1 MTREDWIEAYEQ
13 LENELGRKPTDAE
26 IEERVIDIHTSAIDN
41 AMDLAKEGE

>member
-13 LENELGRKPTDAE
+13 LENELGRKPTE